1 MDKTCKMAAR
11 QVFDVFD
18 LNSWIQ
24 GFESVV
30 ILSIG
35 EEKANVG
42 MEYANFL
49 SQQEIK
55 LGNFLQYLA

>member
-1 MDKTCKMAAR
+1 MAAR